1 MTPTALHSADLVKAV
16 LRTVRRTPRGRM
28 GQTLRAVLR
37 TFGPVV
43 PMGDGDAKTDSPG
56 TYRPVGPACPTT
68 CPLLPLH
75 ATGTGLV
82 DWGYVDALAA
92 LLEEYARQTR
102 RAPDAGPLAW
112 TYTHEE
118 DPATVEEL
126 RRRLPWVAIRHS
138 DHDGHNGAIVHPFE
152 RVKGLRDAGLSPLK
166 CPAQRVEGVTCAT
179 CRACWEKPRRLIVFD
194 PHGGWEAKLRRALET
209 GSSMAATCYAA
220 GGNVALHE
228 RRATVSAWAAA
239 RTALGAIAWA
249 AATGRLA
256 RLHVSGDFHGG
267 PVS

>member
-1 MTPTALHSADLVKAV
+1 MTPTVDTPDLVRAV

-28 GQTLRAVLR
+28 GQALRSVLS

-43 PMGDGDAKTDSPG
+43 PMGDGDSKTDSPG
-56 TYRPVGPACPTT
+56 TYRRVGPACPTT
-68 CPLLPLH
+68 CPLLPVH

-82 DWGYVDALAA
+82 DWSYVDALAA
-92 LLEEYARQTR
+92 LCAEYARQTR
-102 RAPDAGPLAW
+102 RTPDAGPLAW

-126 RRRLPWVAIRHS
+126 RRRLPWIAIRHS
-138 DHDGHNGAIVHPFE
+138 DHDGHGGAIVLPFE
-152 RVKGLRDAGLSPLK
+152 RVSELRKVGLSPLK

-179 CRACWEKPRRLIVFD
+179 CRACWEQPQRLIVFD
-194 PHGGWEAKLRRALET
+194 PHGGGERKLRRALET
-209 GSSMAATCYAA
+209 GTDADGTCYATQ
-220 GGNVALHE
+220 GNVALHQ
-228 RRATVSAWAAA
+228 RRATGASWAAA

-249 AATGRLA
+249 AATGLLA

-267 PVS
+267 QVS